1 MTQKRQFFVTHVTK
15 CPKTVKQGMAYVYF
29 LRGDVE
35 SIEQTGLFSGW
46 LRMTEYEYA
55 TLFFQVS
62 ETAHA
67 AIANFLTVV
76 FAMIV
81 VSYLAAH
88 KLDRYATALLLTAY
102 SLFSFGL
109 SFEIFNLYRDF
120 GELGWELA
128 QYHEANPAAYNWLG
142 MATDSDRGPNR
153 FIPAVIASVCI
164 IAYLGSMMF
173 FVRMRQNISRGTEGS

>member
-1 MTQKRQFFVTHVTK
+1 M
-15 CPKTVKQGMAYVYF
+15 
-29 LRGDVE
+29 GDL
-35 SIEQTGLFSGW
+35 G
-46 LRMTEYEYA
+46 MTEYEYA

-88 KLDRYATALLLTAY
+88 RIDRYATGLLLTAY
-102 SLFSFGL
+102 TLFSLGL
-109 SFEIFNLYRDF
+109 AFEIFNLYRDF

-128 QYHEANPAAYNWLG
+128 KYHDANPAAFTWLG
-142 MATDSDRGPNR
+142 MATDLKTGPNWL
-153 FIPAVIASVCI
+153 IPAVIAAVCV

-173 FVRMRQNISRGTEGS
+173 FVRMRRDKRPGHEDS

>member
-1 MTQKRQFFVTHVTK
+1 
-15 CPKTVKQGMAYVYF
+15 MAS
-29 LRGDVE
+29 LREWLRTDGR
-35 SIEQTGLFSGW
+35 

-81 VSYLAAH
+81 VSYLTAH
-88 KLDRYATALLLTAY
+88 KLDRYATGLLLTAY
-102 SLFSFGL
+102 SLFSLGL

-128 QYHEANPAAYNWLG
+128 QYHDANPTAYAWLG
-142 MATDSDRGPNR
+142 MATDTENGPNR
-153 FIPAVIASVCI
+153 IIPAVIAAVCV
-164 IAYLGSMMF
+164 IAYLGSMLF
-173 FVRMRQNISRGTEGS
+173 FIRMRRIKRVGIEDS

>member
-1 MTQKRQFFVTHVTK
+1 M
-15 CPKTVKQGMAYVYF
+15 
-29 LRGDVE
+29 GDF
-35 SIEQTGLFSGW
+35 G
-46 LRMTEYEYA
+46 MTEYEYA
-55 TLFFQVS
+55 ALFFQVS

-88 KLDRYATALLLTAY
+88 RLDRYATSLLLTAY
-102 SLFSFGL
+102 TLFSLGL
-109 SFEIFNLYRDF
+109 AFEIFNLYRDF

-128 QYHEANPAAYNWLG
+128 KYHDMNPAAFTWLG
-142 MATDSDRGPNR
+142 MATDLETGPNR
-153 FIPAVIASVCI
+153 VIPTVTATVCV

-173 FVRMRQNISRGTEGS
+173 FVRMRKDNKRSLADS

>member
-1 MTQKRQFFVTHVTK
+1 
-15 CPKTVKQGMAYVYF
+15 
-29 LRGDVE
+29 
-35 SIEQTGLFSGW
+35 
-46 LRMTEYEYA
+46 MTEYEYA

-76 FAMIV
+76 FAMLV

-88 KLDRYATALLLTAY
+88 RLDRYATTLLLTAY
-102 SLFSFGL
+102 TLFSLGIA
-109 SFEIFNLYRDF
+109 FEIFNLYRDF

-128 QYHEANPAAYNWLG
+128 KYHDANPAAHSWIG
-142 MATDSDRGPNR
+142 MATDLEKGPNR
-153 FIPAVIASVCI
+153 FIPGVIAAVCV

-173 FVRMRQNISRGTEGS
+173 FVRMRRENKRKVEAS

>member
-1 MTQKRQFFVTHVTK
+1 
-15 CPKTVKQGMAYVYF
+15 
-29 LRGDVE
+29 
-35 SIEQTGLFSGW
+35 
-46 LRMTEYEYA
+46 MTEYEYA

-76 FAMIV
+76 FAMLV

-88 KLDRYATALLLTAY
+88 RLDRYATTLLLTAY
-102 SLFSFGL
+102 TLFSLGIA
-109 SFEIFNLYRDF
+109 FEIFNLYRDF

-128 QYHEANPAAYNWLG
+128 KYHDANPAAHGWIG
-142 MATDSDRGPNR
+142 MATDLEKGPNR
-153 FIPAVIASVCI
+153 FIPAVIATVCV

-173 FVRMRQNISRGTEGS
+173 FVRMRRENKRKVEES